1 MDYQTARSLLISQGV
16 EASHNPDALLSRL
29 QQGQPPV
36 PGQVTSILLALKV
49 VAEALRAEAMLE
61 RSLAASL
68 HVLAMESRQEFE
80 QGAQAGVPWPPLLG
94 EDLTRIA
101 TAIRQIFLGE

>member
-49 VAEALRAEAMLE
+49 VADALRAETMLE

-68 HVLAMESRQEFE
+68 HLLAMESRQKFE
-80 QGAQAGVPWPPLLG
+80 QGAQEGVPWPPLLG
-94 EDLTRIA
+94 EDLARIA
-101 TAIRQIFLGE
+101 IAIRQIFLGE